1 MPDNLTPTPDPSKS
15 EQKKTAAERR
25 AQAEQ
30 AKARLAERSSQ
41 GANANPIVDDE
52 TYGDLREQN
61 RVVMRHQIALNIDNF
76 RAATDDFLGDVQA
89 QAAREFPPLQPAV
102 APFASIVIPNY
113 NGARFLPALL
123 DALTKQT
130 FQDFEILLV
139 DDASSDESIAFVE
152 EHYPDVRVIANRS
165 NLGFAASCNLGAA
178 AADGRVLV
186 LLNNDTEP
194 EPAWLAALVRAV
206 CEHPR
211 AAVVTSKILLHD
223 GSGRLHTTGDL
234 LGADGIPRNRGVWE
248 PDAGQ
253 YDAQTDVFSGCG
265 GASAFRRDVWQ
276 SLAGF
281 DEEFWMYVEDVDY
294 AFRARLA
301 GWQIAY
307 APGARVRHHLS
318 ATGGGATASFYT
330 GRNTIWLIAKN
341 MPASLLAR
349 NGAKIVSAQ
358 LGIAIDALRHWRGE
372 AARAR
377 LRGQAA
383 GLLGLSAQLRKRR
396 VVQSRRR
403 VGDEAAGRWL
413 ADSYLSK

>member
-30 AKARLAERSSQ
+30 AKARLADSSSL

-61 RVVMRHQIALNIDNF
+61 RVVMRHQIALNIDSF
-76 RAATDDFLGDVQA
+76 RAATEDFLGDVQQ
-89 QAAREFPPLQPAV
+89 QAAREYPPLRLAAP
-102 APFASIVIPNY
+102 PFASIVIPSY

-130 FQDFEILLV
+130 FQDFEIVLV
-139 DDASSDESIAFVE
+139 DDASSDESVAFVE
-152 EHYPDVRVIANRS
+152 EHYPAVRIMANRT
-165 NLGFAASCNLGAA
+165 NLGFAASCNAGAEA
-178 AADGRVLV
+178 ASGRVLV

-194 EPAWLAALVRAV
+194 EPEWLASLVRAV
-206 CEHPR
+206 CEQPK
-211 AAVVTSKILLHD
+211 AAIVTSKLLLHD

-234 LGADGIPRNRGVWE
+234 LGANGLPRNRGVWE
-248 PDAGQ
+248 QDTGQ

-265 GASAFRRDVWQ
+265 GASAFRRDAWQ
-276 SLAGF
+276 ALGGF
-281 DEEFWMYVEDVDY
+281 DEDFWMYVEDVDY
-294 AFRARLA
+294 GFRARLA
-301 GWQIAY
+301 GWQAAF

-341 MPASLLAR
+341 VPAPLLR
-349 NGAKIVSAQ
+349 RHWVEIMGAQ
-358 LGIAIDALRHWRGE
+358 LNIALDALRHWRGE

-377 LRGQAA
+377 LRGQLA
-383 GLLGLSAQLRKRR
+383 GLLGLPGQLRKRR
-396 VVQSRRR
+396 VVQSRR
-403 VGDEAAGRWL
+403 VVADDVAARWL
-413 ADSYLSK
+413 SQ